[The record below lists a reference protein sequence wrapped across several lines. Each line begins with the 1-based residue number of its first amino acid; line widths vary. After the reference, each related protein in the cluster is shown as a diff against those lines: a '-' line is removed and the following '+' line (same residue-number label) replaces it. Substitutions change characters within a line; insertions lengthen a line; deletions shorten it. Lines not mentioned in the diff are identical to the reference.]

1 MIKTLQ
7 NLLKQDKERYAVPKK
22 VQDVIPISCIW
33 NDGIFKVGNKF
44 VKSFRFTE
52 VDEWVKCGG
61 ALEKQEAPRP

>member
-44 VKSFRFTE
+44 SKTYKFS
-52 VDEWVKCGG
+52 DS
-61 ALEKQEAPRP
+61 